1 LRVAVDFYPRVRFA
15 DAVQKR
21 AHLRNL
27 TKAAF
32 NEFLPG
38 KKNSK
43 TKVAI
48 LTSDKIGKTY
58 MHTLC
63 GKRRCG
69 RYRDDGA
76 NRLTLRCRYGITD
89 M

>member
-1 LRVAVDFYPRVRFA
+1 MRFNGLRVAVDFYPRVRSA

-27 TKAAF
+27 TKAGF
-32 NEFLPG
+32 NELLPG

-48 LTSDKIGKTY
+48 LTSNKIGKTY

-63 GKRRCG
+63 GKE
-69 RYRDDGA
+69 DMDVIV
-76 NRLTLRCRYGITD
+76 TTEQTD
-89 M
+89 